1 MSALAEEPFEEG
13 EVVEPPVKKLPK
25 TAFTSETGAAN
36 VEVRE
41 QKKRVR
47 QKGVAMR
54 IREMCGNDPG
64 RIANI
69 LYDILENTSGKE
81 RSTDRIAAA
90 RELLDRGW
98 GKAPAFAPIEG
109 GDPLEASELDR
120 AIRDIA
126 DQLVARRAHPTLD
139 AQLVKREI
147 EEGVRPIPEENLP

>member
-1 MSALAEEPFEEG
+1 MSALEEVTVEETEVQEPIKSSPSAPFDSESG
-13 EVVEPPVKKLPK
+13 KKAVEI
-25 TAFTSETGAAN
+25 
-36 VEVRE
+36 RE
-41 QKKRVR
+41 RQKGTR
-47 QKGVAMR
+47 QKGVATR
-54 IREMCGNDPG
+54 IREMVGNDPG

-69 LYDILENTSGKE
+69 LFDILENTSGKE

-90 RELLDRGW
+90 KELLDRGW

-109 GDPLEASELDR
+109 GDPLEASDLDR

-147 EEGVRPIPEENLP
+147 EEGVRPIPEEQLP